1 MTRSRRTTPGEN
13 IMPLFGHKRSRSS
26 KAASMREASKLS
38 SKVEAALKDRRILGK
53 LMLTVI
59 TLFGLLIVVEGW
71 TTPFPYRIGDHVPH
85 GIIARTQF
93 MKVDEIK
100 TEQLRRQQAES
111 VPYVLRSGSLPLKS
125 LSTRLRSY
133 LTDIASENSYNDLE
147 PETQEAFELTLT
159 SGGTDNV
166 EQRDISLEE
175 EFQAIKSTLD
185 STGFSISSRIDE
197 TASDFESLLAPLE
210 STGFLDQAELDR
222 HDIPND
228 ASLAIIP
235 EKVEDLPK
243 LEVLQENLKSPVD
256 VLLSEQLSDT
266 GRIGRSWNSYPN
278 LEPLRTPL
286 NRWLLAQAPVSLH
299 YDSNTTQKYRTEARD
314 SVDDQGT
321 IYDQGSELVLPG
333 SILDEEDLS
342 LLKSEFQAFET
353 QIGTQRH
360 LVRAITVLAMFCVL
374 AILFAYYLRHTETQ
388 LMQSFPRLTIYLGSV
403 LVCLFVARQLSY
415 DPWRAEVIPILVL
428 TMVVAIAFNQILASL
443 TAFLVCMILT
453 LSTVQD
459 IGHFVIIATVTV
471 SASIALETVS
481 SRSTLIK
488 VGFMSSV
495 TYFCVTWGVNVLQ
508 SQAVTDVFT
517 DLDLLKSSLRG
528 AGWCLVAGY
537 LVAGSLPFI
546 ESAFG
551 TVTDISLLEMSD
563 ISHPLL
569 QELVRSAPG
578 TYNHSIAVATI
589 GEAAADA
596 IGANGL
602 LVRVGAY
609 FHDVGKM
616 IKPEYFIENMSGEE
630 NSRHKSL
637 NPAMSTL
644 IIIGHVKDGVDL
656 AHQHHLPHAIIDFI
670 EQHHGTTLVEYFF
683 REAERLAEEEDS
695 GTVEEAA
702 FRYPGPKPQSKEAAV
717 MMLADA
723 VESASRTLVEPTAKR
738 IESLVDAIAM
748 KRLLDGQFEDSTLT
762 LTELNIVKDKL
773 TKSLIAIYHGRVKYP
788 DQKTA

>member
-1 MTRSRRTTPGEN
+1 
-13 IMPLFGHKRSRSS
+13 
-26 KAASMREASKLS
+26 MREASKLS
-38 SKVEAALKDRRILGK
+38 TRMEIALKDRRILSK
-53 LMLTVI
+53 LAL
-59 TLFGLLIVVEGW
+59 TLFTLLGLLLVVEGW
-71 TTPFPYRIGDHVPH
+71 HTPFPYRLGDHVPH

-93 MKVDEIK
+93 AEFDNHK
-100 TEQLRRQQAES
+100 TEQLRRQKADE
-111 VPYVLRSGSLPLKS
+111 VPYVFRTGVFPIKS
-125 LSTRLRSY
+125 LSARLRSY
-133 LTDIASENSYNDLE
+133 LTDIASEAYYNDLE

-159 SGGTDNV
+159 ANGSNNV
-166 EQRDISLEE
+166 EQRDLSLEE
-175 EFQAIKSTLD
+175 EFQAIKATLD

-197 TASDFESLLAPLE
+197 TVSDFESLLAPLE
-210 STGFLDQAELDR
+210 STGLLDQAELDR
-222 HDIPND
+222 HDIPID
-228 ASLAIIP
+228 ASLAILP
-235 EKVEDLPK
+235 QVEKGANEELLPLTDL
-243 LEVLQENLKSPVD
+243 QSQIKSPVD
-256 VLLSEQLSDT
+256 VLLTEQLSES

-278 LEPLRTPL
+278 LEPLKTAL
-286 NRWLLAQAPVSLH
+286 TRWLMAQAPASLF
-299 YDSNTTQKYRTEARD
+299 YDGNTTQKYRSLARG
-314 SVDDQGT
+314 SVEDQGT
-321 IYDQGSELVLPG
+321 TYEQGSELVVPG
-333 SILDEEDLS
+333 SVLKDTDLS
-342 LLKSEFQAFET
+342 LLQYEFEKFESK
-353 QIGTQRH
+353 IGTQRH
-360 LVRAITVLAMFCVL
+360 IIRAVTVMAMFCVL
-374 AILFAYYLRHTETQ
+374 AVLFSYYLKNTEIQ
-388 LMQSFPRLTIYLGSV
+388 LLQSFSRLTIYLGAV

-415 DPWRAEVIPILVL
+415 DPWRAEIIPVLVL
-428 TMVVAIAFNQILASL
+428 IMVIAIAFNQVLASL
-443 TAFLVCMILT
+443 TAFLVSMILT

-459 IGHFVIIATVTV
+459 IGHFVIVVTV
-471 SASIALETVS
+471 SISAAIALKSVP

-488 VGFMSSV
+488 VGFMCSIAFFSV
-495 TYFCVTWGVNVLQ
+495 SWGINVLQ

-517 DLDLLKSSLRG
+517 DFELLKASLRG
-528 AGWCLVAGY
+528 AAWCLVAGY

-616 IKPEYFIENMSGEE
+616 IKPEYFIENMSGDQT
-630 NSRHKSL
+630 SRHESL

-656 AHQHHLPHAIIDFI
+656 AHQHHLPKAIIDFV

-683 REAERLAEEEDS
+683 REAEKVAQEEET

-723 VESASRTLVEPTAKR
+723 CESASRTLVEPTAKR
-738 IESLVDAIAM
+738 IESLVDALAM

-762 LTELNIVKDKL
+762 LTELNTVKDTL

-788 DQKTA
+788 DQKSA

>member
-1 MTRSRRTTPGEN
+1 MTRSRRITSGDN

-38 SKVEAALKDRRILGK
+38 TRLEAALKDRGILGK
-53 LMLTVI
+53 LMLAVI
-59 TLFGLLIVVEGW
+59 TLLGLLLVVEGW

-93 MKVDEIK
+93 MEVDEIK
-100 TEQLRRQQAES
+100 TEQQRRQEADA
-111 VPYVLRSGSLPLKS
+111 VPYILRSGTFPLGA

-159 SGGTDNV
+159 ANGTESV
-166 EQRDISLEE
+166 EQRDLSLEE
-175 EFQAIKSTLD
+175 EFQAIKNMLD

-197 TASDFESLLAPLE
+197 TVSDFESVLAPLE
-210 STGFLDQAELDR
+210 ATGILDQAELDR
-222 HDIPND
+222 HDIPID
-228 ASLAIIP
+228 ASLAIIS
-235 EKVEDLPK
+235 EKAEQLPS
-243 LEVLQENLKSPVD
+243 LEELQKNLKSPVD
-256 VLLSEQLSDT
+256 VLLSEQLSES
-266 GRIGRSWNSYPN
+266 GRIGRSWSSYPN
-278 LEPLRTPL
+278 LEPLREPL
-286 NRWLLAQAPVSLH
+286 TRWLMAQAPVSLS
-299 YDSNTTQKYRTEARD
+299 YDSSTTQKYRFAARK
-314 SVDDQGT
+314 SVLDQGT
-321 IYDQGSELVLPG
+321 IYDEGSELVLPG
-333 SILDEEDLS
+333 SVLDEEDLS
-342 LLKSEFQAFET
+342 LLKSEFEAFERENA
-353 QIGTQRH
+353 TQRH

-374 AILFAYYLRHTETQ
+374 AVLFAYYLRHTEAQ
-388 LMQSFPRLTIYLGSV
+388 LMQSFSRLSIYLGSV
-403 LVCLFVARQLSY
+403 LACLFIARQLSY
-415 DPWRAEVIPILVL
+415 DPWRAEIIPVLVL
-428 TMVVAIAFNQILASL
+428 TMVVAIAFNQVLASL

-459 IGHFVIIATVTV
+459 IGHFVIITTV
-471 SASIALETVS
+471 SVSAAISLETVS

-495 TYFCVTWGVNVLQ
+495 TYFCVTWGINVLQ

-517 DLDLLKSSLRG
+517 DWELLKSSLRG
-528 AGWCLVAGY
+528 AAWCLVAGY

-616 IKPEYFIENMSGEE
+616 IKPEYFIENMAGEE
-630 NSRHKSL
+630 SSRHKSL

-656 AHQHHLPHAIIDFI
+656 AHQHHLPQAIIDFI

-738 IESLVDAIAM
+738 IESLVDALTM

-788 DQKTA
+788 DQKSA